1 MRQILRLRVFSSLL
15 TSTMRS
21 HTYIDSLGSASIMVR
36 ILDGKALAGTVKDEL
51 KELIANWVNLGNR
64 APSIRCILVGEDP
77 ASHTYV
83 NNKIIAARYVGI
95 NAEVIKHES
104 TITEEQLIQ
113 EIETLN
119 ADSSVD
125 GILVQLPIPE
135 TMSERKVCNAVAP
148 EKDVDGFHIVNIG
161 QLCVDM
167 PTLVPATA
175 LAVIE
180 MLKRFNIETFGR
192 NAVVV
197 GRSKNVGLPIAMML
211 HSDKKHDNGLGMD
224 ATVTICHRYTPREQ
238 LTVFCQNADII
249 ITATGVPK
257 LIKANMI
264 KPGATVIDVGITKIT
279 DENGKSRLVGDVDYD
294 EVVKVAG
301 AVTPVPGGVGPMTVA
316 MLMHNTFQAAKHLAQ
331 KAQLH

>member
-1 MRQILRLRVFSSLL
+1 MARV
-15 TSTMRS
+15 
-21 HTYIDSLGSASIMVR
+21 
-36 ILDGKALAGTVKDEL
+36 LDGKALAGTVKDEL

-95 NAEVIKHES
+95 NAEVIKRDS

-113 EIETLN
+113 EIEELN

-180 MLKRFNIETFGR
+180 MLKR
-192 NAVVV
+192 
-197 GRSKNVGLPIAMML
+197 
-211 HSDKKHDNGLGMD
+211 
-224 ATVTICHRYTPREQ
+224 
-238 LTVFCQNADII
+238 
-249 ITATGVPK
+249 
-257 LIKANMI
+257 
-264 KPGATVIDVGITKIT
+264 
-279 DENGKSRLVGDVDYD
+279 
-294 EVVKVAG
+294 
-301 AVTPVPGGVGPMTVA
+301 
-316 MLMHNTFQAAKHLAQ
+316 
-331 KAQLH
+331 